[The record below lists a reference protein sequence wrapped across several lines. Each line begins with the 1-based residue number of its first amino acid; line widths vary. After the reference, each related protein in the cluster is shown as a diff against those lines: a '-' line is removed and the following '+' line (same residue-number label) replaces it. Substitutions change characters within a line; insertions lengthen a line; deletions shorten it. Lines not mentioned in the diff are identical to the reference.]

1 MKNYYYKVQALMDTN
16 VFRNP
21 VDITRWDIFVPFRDD
36 DVGGDVIAEARP
48 KERPIPYEIFRKH
61 VFWVSRFI
69 KIFKFKL

>member
-1 MKNYYYKVQALMDTN
+1 MDTN